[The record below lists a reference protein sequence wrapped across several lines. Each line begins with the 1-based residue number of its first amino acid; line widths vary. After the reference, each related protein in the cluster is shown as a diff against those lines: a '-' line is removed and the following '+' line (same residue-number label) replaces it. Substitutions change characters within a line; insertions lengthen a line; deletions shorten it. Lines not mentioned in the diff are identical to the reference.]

1 MTAPEGLGRRRFVQ
15 LAAGTTVAAPVLA
28 ACSGDEEVSAPEG
41 ARGETIVAAADVPVG
56 GGVIVDGEPAVV
68 VTQPEEGT
76 FKAFSAICTHQSCV
90 VTNVDTE
97 IVCQCHMSKFALT
110 DGAVVSGPADEPLP
124 AVEVMLDG
132 DQVVFA

>member
-1 MTAPEGLGRRRFVQ
+1 MSGVGGLGRRRFVQ
-15 LAAGTTVAAPVLA
+15 AAAGTTVMVPLLG
-28 ACSGDEEVSAPEG
+28 ACGGEEEVSAPQG
-41 ARGETIVAAADVPVG
+41 ARGEAIVPAAEVPVG
-56 GGVIVDGEPAVV
+56 GGVIVDGDPAVV

-76 FKAFSAICTHQSCV
+76 FKAFSAICTHQGCT

-97 IVCQCHMSKFALT
+97 IVCQCHMSRFTLT

-124 AVEVMLDG
+124 SVEVMLDG